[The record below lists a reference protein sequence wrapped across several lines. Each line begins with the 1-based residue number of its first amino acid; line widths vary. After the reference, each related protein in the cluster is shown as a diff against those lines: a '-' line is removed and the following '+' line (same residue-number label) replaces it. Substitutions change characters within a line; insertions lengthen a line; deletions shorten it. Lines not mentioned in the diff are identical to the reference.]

1 MKKLL
6 LFLMSLML
14 VMTGCTKSD
23 NTITFSDAK
32 KMLDKNSMVV
42 LVDVRSPEEFNKGHL
57 NGAINVP
64 VKNISFINENY
75 EKDDEI
81 VVYCKTGARASNAV
95 DGLNKFGFKYVYN
108 AGGLSDY
115 NDEFGELVIRW
126 CN

>member
-32 KMLDKNSMVV
+32 KMLDKNAMVV

-57 NGAINVP
+57 SGAINVP

-95 DGLNKFGFKYVYN
+95 DGLNKLGFNHVYN

-115 NDEFGELVIRW
+115 NDEFGELVIR
-126 CN
+126 